1 MIGYWGGG
9 WVAMDQGTGETAI
22 MTAVS
27 FHAREVDGKTG
38 SVLLLLMSS
47 QLLTAWQQL
56 PQAYKRSGALG
67 SANVN

>member
-1 MIGYWGGG
+1 
-9 WVAMDQGTGETAI
+9 MDQGTGETAI

-56 PQAYKRSGALG
+56 PKPISVLALLAQRM
-67 SANVN
+67 STD